1 MSGSP
6 GLLGAVLCS
15 GLASLSAFAIAPP
28 PMQRCAGAVCLRE
41 PHLTEDAFVE
51 KFGTGAVLTDAD
63 EPGRHQ
69 HCFFLGASSRWI
81 LFTFE
86 RASTQRTSELVSI
99 LISSVELCSMRVLPK
114 RSLGQAATEGGIAL
128 GHQRADIERVLGRPH
143 RLDQVANKVAEGSS
157 AAANIDY
164 SPRLGRTRLVYEI
177 DNDTLFNFF
186 YLSDCGELSS
196 ILLADTP

>member
-1 MSGSP
+1 M
-6 GLLGAVLCS
+6 GAVLFG
-15 GLASLSAFAIAPP
+15 GLVSFAASASAQPP
-28 PMQRCAGAVCLRE
+28 VQRCAGAVCLRE

-63 EPGRHQ
+63 EPRRHQ

-99 LISSVELCSMRVLPK
+99 LISSIELCTMRVPPK
-114 RSLGQAATEGGIAL
+114 MRMGQAATEGGVAL

-143 RLDQVANKVAEGSS
+143 RLDQVAEGSS
-157 AAANIDY
+157 SASNINDY

-177 DNDTLFNFF
+177 ENDTLFNFF
-186 YLSDCGELSS
+186 YLSDSGELSS

>member
-1 MSGSP
+1 MK
-6 GLLGAVLCS
+6 A
-15 GLASLSAFAIAPP
+15 ASLIVGFSILLTAFASAQPP
-28 PMQRCAGAVCLRE
+28 LQRCAGAVCLRE

-63 EPGRHQ
+63 EPRRHQ

-99 LISSVELCSMRVLPK
+99 LISSVELCTIHIPSK
-114 RSLGQAATEGGIAL
+114 RSLGRAATEGGIAL
-128 GHQRADIERVLGRPH
+128 GHQRADVERVLGRPH
-143 RLDQVANKVAEGSS
+143 RLDEVSNNVAQGSS
-157 AAANIDY
+157 AASNIDY

-186 YLSDCGELSS
+186 YLNDSGELSS